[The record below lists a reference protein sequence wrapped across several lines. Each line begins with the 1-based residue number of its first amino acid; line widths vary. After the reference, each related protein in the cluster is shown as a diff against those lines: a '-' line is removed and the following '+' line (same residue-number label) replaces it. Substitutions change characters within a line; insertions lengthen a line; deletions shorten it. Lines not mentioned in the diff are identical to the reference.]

1 MGGRDPVLHYSSDA
15 GVAGCLIGA
24 PDAFPY
30 VVSNACMK
38 NAKVRQYTSLL

>member
-15 GVAGCLIGA
+15 GLAGALMGA
-24 PDAFPY
+24 PEAFAY